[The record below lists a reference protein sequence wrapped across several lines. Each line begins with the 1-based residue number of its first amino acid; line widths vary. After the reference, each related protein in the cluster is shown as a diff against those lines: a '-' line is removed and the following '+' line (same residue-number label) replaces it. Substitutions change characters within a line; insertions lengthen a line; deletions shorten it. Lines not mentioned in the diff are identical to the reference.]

1 MKNNEIK
8 IKTKIKINKKINQKE
23 KSQLTTFNQIHR
35 VSARGFEAKLSDIP
49 TFEMMLHQVSI

>member
-1 MKNNEIK
+1 MKLK
-8 IKTKIKINKKINQKE
+8 LKQKKINQKE

-35 VSARGFEAKLSDIP
+35 VSAWGFEAKLLDIP